1 MMWLQSVPFAVS
13 HPDELREAVV
23 MAYALEASPSAKK
36 NYDTFN
42 KLITFL
48 MGQPDNL
55 SIPQVQAEVKKIN
68 MPLEALLNDQQK
80 MAQLKDILEKIG
92 NKQTRIRPKFEKTSH
107 NKICLMPQRYQP
119 DAEVLQT
126 TVDNDNEVTLRATP
140 KGLDFFAAMGVSAA
154 EQILM
159 DEKQEW
165 KGFKPALESMKKRMS
180 ESELSIVRS
189 CYYSIDILCSCYS
202 INFTWKSYFKSRS
215 TFIPKYGAEKK
226 IVLPNGMT
234 VEEATFQ
241 MRFIGT
247 KLGIASQS
255 ISIGIDFYG
264 IFSDLSGMWNENRGV
279 TINPDVDIGGG
290 VKK

>member
-1 MMWLQSVPFAVS
+1 MWLQSVPFAVS

-55 SIPQVQAEVKKIN
+55 SIPQVQAELKKIN

-126 TVDNDNEVTLRATP
+126 TVDNDN
-140 KGLDFFAAMGVSAA
+140 
-154 EQILM
+154 
-159 DEKQEW
+159 
-165 KGFKPALESMKKRMS
+165 
-180 ESELSIVRS
+180 
-189 CYYSIDILCSCYS
+189 
-202 INFTWKSYFKSRS
+202 
-215 TFIPKYGAEKK
+215 
-226 IVLPNGMT
+226 
-234 VEEATFQ
+234 
-241 MRFIGT
+241 
-247 KLGIASQS
+247 
-255 ISIGIDFYG
+255 
-264 IFSDLSGMWNENRGV
+264 
-279 TINPDVDIGGG
+279 
-290 VKK
+290 